1 MIPAHQTS
9 RRNARMIRYATIG
22 TGFITDSF
30 IRGAAKSGEMKL
42 AAVYSRTEEKG
53 RDLARQHGEDIL
65 IFTDLQEMAAST
77 LIDAVYIASPN
88 SMHAPQAKLFLQHG
102 KHVLVEKAAAS
113 NAMELTEVLN
123 LAEEKGLVF
132 MEAMKSLTM
141 PAYLVLK
148 ENLERIGRIRKY
160 VGIYC
165 QYSSRYDRHKSG
177 EPVNTFQRKFS
188 NGALMDIGIYCLYPL
203 VDLFGEPKK
212 IQAQA
217 TILEEGGVDGSGSML
232 LQYSGMEAAL
242 LYSKISD
249 SHLPSEIQGE
259 KGSILIDRIGSP
271 REITLIL
278 RDGSKEV
285 LTPDTDKEDMVY
297 EAQEFA
303 KTIRE
308 KRSFS
313 LINHRHLAKSVHKI
327 MDEARRQVGLSFP
340 SDEPYRK

>member
-1 MIPAHQTS
+1 
-9 RRNARMIRYATIG
+9 MIRYATIG

-30 IRGAAKSGEMKL
+30 INGAAKSGEMKL

-53 RDLARQHGEDIL
+53 RKLALQYGEDVL
-65 IFTDLQEMAAST
+65 SFTDLEKLSKSS

-88 SMHAPQAKLFLQHG
+88 AMHASQAKLFLQHG

-113 NAMELTEVLN
+113 NAMELMEVMN
-123 LAEEKGLVF
+123 LAQEKGLVF

-141 PAYLVLK
+141 PAYLLLK
-148 ENLERIGRIRKY
+148 ENLHRIGRIRKY

-177 EPVNTFQRKFS
+177 EPVNTFQKKFS

-203 VDLFGEPKK
+203 VDLFGEPEIIK
-212 IQAQA
+212 AQA
-217 TILEEGGVDGSGSML
+217 TILEDGGVDGSGSML
-232 LQYSGMEAAL
+232 LKYRDMEAAL

-271 REITLIL
+271 RELTLML

-285 LTPDTDKEDMVY
+285 LVPETEEEDMVY
-297 EAQEFA
+297 EALEFV

-308 KRSFS
+308 NRSFS
-313 LINHRHLAKSVHKI
+313 SINHRHLAESVHKV

-340 SDEPYRK
+340 SDEKYRK